1 MVLKLQTL
9 QPVDAPWD
17 DAASYP
23 REACGVFG
31 MVMTPRGTV
40 TPPAGRTASEA
51 HPGDAAQAAKSA
63 FFALYALQHRGQESA
78 GIAVMGPGGIRAH
91 KGMGLVTQVF
101 TERDLAPLVGD
112 LAMGH
117 VRYSTAGTSD
127 LRNAQP
133 YVVHTSAGPLAL
145 GHNGNLTNA
154 KALRE
159 VLLARGVGLSSESD
173 SELLTQLLAQP
184 VDGEGAVQARG
195 GDVWL
200 ARIEAMM
207 RLAEGAYS
215 LVLLTAEAVYA
226 VRDPH
231 GLRPLYLGR
240 VERGEASAGGE
251 GPEGYVVASESC
263 AFGPIGAKLVREV
276 EPGEIVRIARLGG
289 NTTEAVS
296 SVRPALPYHARA
308 FCSFEYVYFARPDS
322 QVEGQLVHVVRQRL
336 GEVLAAEA
344 PAQADLVVG
353 VPDSALPAAMGYA
366 RASGIPYGEGLIKN
380 RYIGRTFI
388 QPTEA
393 LRKAGVRLKYNPLG
407 DNLRGRRVVLVD
419 DSIVRGTTAG
429 PIVQLLRD
437 GGATEVHVRISSPPV
452 THPCYMGVDM
462 PRQEDLIASH
472 LSPDEIARKIG
483 ADSCAFLSHAGMM
496 SAIRAGLSGPAGA
509 ARGHCSACFSGRY
522 PLVVRDLED
531 PVGSGGD

>member
-1 MVLKLQTL
+1 ML
-9 QPVDAPWD
+9 PIDAPWD
-17 DAASYP
+17 DAATHP

-31 MVMTPRGTV
+31 IVMAPRGTV
-40 TPPAGRTASEA
+40 TPPAGAGDAAGAASA
-51 HPGDAAQAAKSA
+51 QAAQAAQAAKSS

-101 TERDLAPLVGD
+101 TERNLAPLVGD

-154 KALRE
+154 KAVRE
-159 VLLARGVGLSSESD
+159 VLLERGVGLVSESD

-184 VDGEGAVQARG
+184 VDGEGAVLAAG

-226 VRDPH
+226 VRDPY

-240 VERGEASAGGE
+240 IVNPGEAGL
-251 GPEGYVVASESC
+251 VVASESC
-263 AFGPIGAKLVREV
+263 AFGPIGATLVREV
-276 EPGEIVRIARLGG
+276 EPGEIVRIGRPSMGGARVGQG
-289 NTTEAVS
+289 AEALT
-296 SVRPALPYHARA
+296 SVRPVLGAHPRA

-322 QVEGQLVHVVRQRL
+322 QIEGQLVHVVRQRM
-336 GEVLAAEA
+336 GEILAAES
-344 PAQADLVVG
+344 PAVADLVIG
-353 VPDSALPAAMGYA
+353 VPDSALPAALGYA

-407 DNLRGRRVVLVD
+407 DNLRGKRVVLVD

-462 PRQEDLIASH
+462 PRKEDLVASR
-472 LSPDEIARKIG
+472 LSPDEIAKEIG
-483 ADSCAFLSHAGMM
+483 ADSCSFLTHAGMM
-496 SAIRAGLSGPAGA
+496 SAIRAGLGDG
-509 ARGHCSACFSGRY
+509 RGHCSACFSGRY
-522 PLVVRDLED
+522 PLVVRDLEA
-531 PVGSGGD
+531 PKAGDGMAGTR